1 MLNVRPPFRRRGRS
15 RRDFLKAG
23 ALGFSGLHLP
33 GLLAA
38 EKGSSERSCIV
49 IFQAGGASQLDT
61 FDPKPDAVSDIR
73 GSFKAIPTAIPG
85 VRFSEL
91 LPRSAK
97 AAKSFS
103 VIRSMHSDEAIHE
116 RARQYVFSGTKPR
129 NEVLQPS
136 FGATVARERGQRN
149 GLPPFVAIPTA
160 DLSAEAGFLGPT
172 YDPFVSGDPNT
183 DDFSVKDLTLPG
195 GVNLGEA
202 RSRAELLGALDRE
215 FQAVT
220 HSPLISSMD
229 EFHQK
234 AFDLISSPVAKDAF
248 DIGAEPD
255 RVRDAYGRTTVGQ
268 GALLARRL
276 IEAGVRLA
284 TVFHWGYDTHVRN
297 EPTNKDLVPEFD
309 QAFTGLLEDL
319 KQRGAAADDACAR
332 HRGLRAHSQDQ
343 LLGRTRP
350 LAQRILRGPG
360 GRGDP
365 RRQRDRR
372 NGQACGTPGGPA
384 GHGRG
389 SGGHCLRGAGHQLP
403 QELPRQRPPDR
414 NQQGRASRPG
424 TVGLNVATRSA
435 ARMHPR
441 SHDR

>member
-15 RRDFLKAG
+15 RRHFLKAG

-38 EKGSSERSCIV
+38 EQGSSERSCIV

-61 FDPKPDAVSDIR
+61 FDPKPDAVADIR

-136 FGATVARERGQRN
+136 FGATVAKERGQRN

-202 RSRAELLGALDRE
+202 RSRADLLGALDRE
-215 FQAVT
+215 FKAVT

-255 RVRDAYGRTTVGQ
+255 GVRDAYGRTTVGQ

-284 TVFHWGYDTHVRN
+284 TVYHWGYDTHVRN
-297 EPTNKDLVPEFD
+297 EPTNKNLVPEFD
-309 QAFTGLLEDL
+309 RAFTALLEDL
-319 KQRGAAADDACAR
+319 EQRG
-332 HRGLRAHSQDQ
+332 
-343 LLGRTRP
+343 LLQTTLVLVIGDFGRTP
-350 LAQRILRGPG
+350 KINFSG
-360 GRGDP
+360 GRDHWP
-365 RRQRDRR
+365 S
-372 NGQACGTPGGPA
+372 AFSVA
-384 GHGRG
+384 
-389 SGGHCLRGAGHQLP
+389 LAGAGI
-403 QELPRQRPPDR
+403 
-414 NQQGRASRPG
+414 QGG
-424 TVGLNVATRSA
+424 TVIGATDKHA
-435 ARMHPR
+435 AHPV
-441 SHDR
+441 DRPVTVEDLGATVYEALGINYRKTYHANGRPIAINKEGHPVRELWG

>member
-38 EKGSSERSCIV
+38 EQGSSERSCIV

-61 FDPKPDAVSDIR
+61 FDPKPDAVADIR
-73 GSFKAIPTAIPG
+73 GSIKAIPTAIPG

-202 RSRAELLGALDRE
+202 RSRADLLGALDRE

-248 DIGAEPD
+248 DIAAEPD
-255 RVRDAYGRTTVGQ
+255 GVRDAYGRTTVGQ

-309 QAFTGLLEDL
+309 RAFTALLEDL
-319 KQRGAAADDACAR
+319 KQRG
-332 HRGLRAHSQDQ
+332 
-343 LLGRTRP
+343 LLQTTLVLVIGDFGRTP
-350 LAQRILRGPG
+350 KINFSG
-360 GRGDP
+360 GRDHWP
-365 RRQRDRR
+365 S
-372 NGQACGTPGGPA
+372 AFSVA
-384 GHGRG
+384 
-389 SGGHCLRGAGHQLP
+389 LAGAGIQGGAVIGATDKHAAHPVDRPVTVEDLGATVYEALGIDYRKTYHANGRP
-403 QELPRQRPPDR
+403 IAINKEGHSVRELW
-414 NQQGRASRPG
+414 G
-424 TVGLNVATRSA
+424 
-435 ARMHPR
+435 
-441 SHDR
+441 